1 MSEAIGRRLGTRA
14 QRLTGLARGAWHHL
28 RETTRHHG
36 IWAPGVRLLRN
47 LELRAKAA
55 IALAFVAVPLV
66 VFIYLGAHSAQR
78 ELAAADQAVAG
89 LHEYSQLARLEY
101 AMMDVVR
108 AVSREERG
116 ISPAGSVAKEL
127 QRELAAYE
135 SLDTSLKP
143 SAAQKPRVA
152 RALESLAR
160 LRSQMYATQ
169 TAGGVPRVES
179 MRVYLRG
186 MAPLRTELMAEWVPQ
201 ASRNA
206 GTAALRAGAGDLASR
221 LVPVLHR
228 LTGEGVRVYA
238 PGDRGPRTHTIYSVA
253 AEAALLVEMA
263 QPQFEQAAARG
274 LLEASR
280 VDERLVDIRRF
291 LEASRNL
298 NRAAVEIA
306 PDADLAAAAGL
317 SFNEYSTLGTRAIR
331 AGIEL
336 EEMGIARLTGLLAQ
350 ERTDLRAALLRRSVG
365 GLIGVL
371 LAAYLLTCMYKVVGG
386 GLKALVMHLERM
398 AKGQFNMQTRALG
411 RDEVG
416 RALTALAAS
425 AAHMS
430 KLLGA
435 VTQGVSAVSHAS
447 REVAIGNAGLS
458 GRTRDMRNSIGDVAQ
473 RTQSFTTALDACGE
487 EIAQAAEHVHA
498 MRGSAQRGRE
508 AVTGLRKRMRSLQG
522 QSREISHVVTLVESI
537 AYQTKLLSLNAS
549 VEAAR
554 AGAAGK
560 GFAVVAQEVRSL
572 AQRSEDAARRIHAI
586 VSTSVAE
593 IEDGNLLA
601 DRASDAVHETDQKIS
616 AVNDLVRD
624 VVRLTQGGMSDS
636 QEVLSIARNLEA
648 SANGNAQ
655 VVDQLSDASSALR
668 AQGDSL
674 KRSVQHFVFREA

>member
-1 MSEAIGRRLGTRA
+1 MSEANGRGLGAQA
-14 QRLTGLARGAWHHL
+14 QRLTSLPRDVWRHL
-28 RETTRHHG
+28 RELTRHHG
-36 IWAPGVRLLRN
+36 MWAPGVRLLRN
-47 LELRAKAA
+47 MELRAKALV
-55 IALAFVAVPLV
+55 ALAFVAVPLLG
-66 VFIYLGAHSAQR
+66 FIYAGAADALR
-78 ELAAADQAVAG
+78 ELAAADQVVDG
-89 LHEYSQLARLEY
+89 LREYSQLSKLEH
-101 AMMDVVR
+101 AMLDAVR
-108 AVSREERG
+108 AVFREERG
-116 ISPAGSVAKEL
+116 TSPAGSVAKEL
-127 QRELAAYE
+127 QREHAEYE
-135 SLDTSLKP
+135 ALVALLKD
-143 SAAQKPRVA
+143 SAANEPRVA
-152 RALESLAR
+152 KAMESLAR
-160 LRSQMYATQ
+160 LRSQMYATRPAQ
-169 TAGGVPRVES
+169 GVPHVDF
-179 MRVYLRG
+179 MRGYLRG
-186 MAPLRTELMAEWVPQ
+186 MAPLRTELMSAWVPQ
-201 ASRNA
+201 TGRNV
-206 GTAALRAGAGDLASR
+206 GTAALRSGAGDLGSR

-228 LTGEGVRVYA
+228 LTGEGVRLYA
-238 PGDRGPRTHTIYSVA
+238 VGDRGPRAHTIYSLA
-253 AEAALLVEMA
+253 AEAGLLADMA

-280 VDERLVDIRRF
+280 VDERLATIRRF
-291 LEASRNL
+291 LDDSRKVNQ
-298 NRAAVEIA
+298 AAVNIPPEG
-306 PDADLAAAAGL
+306 DLAVATGM
-317 SFNEYSTLGTRAIR
+317 SFAEYANIGDNAIR
-331 AGIEL
+331 AGVEL
-336 EEMGIARLTGLLAQ
+336 EEMGMTKLATVLAQ
-350 ERTDLRAALLRRSVG
+350 ERAKLRAALLRKSLL
-365 GLIGVL
+365 GLTGVL

-398 AKGQFNMQTRALG
+398 AKGQFNLQMRALG

-416 RALTALAAS
+416 RALTALGAS
-425 AAHMS
+425 AVHMS

-458 GRTRDMRNSIGDVAQ
+458 GRTRDMRNSIGEVAQ
-473 RTQSFTTALDACGE
+473 RTQSFTTALDACAQE
-487 EIAQAAEHVHA
+487 VDQAAEHVRA

-508 AVTGLRKRMRSLQG
+508 AVTGLRKRMRSLQS

-616 AVNDLVRD
+616 AVSDLVRD